1 MTVKAFENLM
11 ELTIR
16 LEPHMRLKL
25 DWIAFERCFGA
36 CPDSKAAREEAM
48 AFAERNHLI
57 MYFDDGKQSVELG
70 RPYFNRDNDA

>member
-11 ELTIR
+11 ELTKR

-36 CPDSKAAREEAM
+36 RPDLKVAREEAM

-57 MYFDDGKQSVELG
+57 MYFDDGKESVELG
-70 RPYFNRDNDA
+70 RPYFNRDNDG

>member
-1 MTVKAFENLM
+1 MTVKAFENLL
-11 ELTIR
+11 ELTNR

-25 DWIAFERCFGA
+25 DWIAFEHYFGN
-36 CPDSKAAREEAM
+36 PDSKAAREEAM

-57 MYFDDGKQSVELG
+57 LYFDDGKQSVELG